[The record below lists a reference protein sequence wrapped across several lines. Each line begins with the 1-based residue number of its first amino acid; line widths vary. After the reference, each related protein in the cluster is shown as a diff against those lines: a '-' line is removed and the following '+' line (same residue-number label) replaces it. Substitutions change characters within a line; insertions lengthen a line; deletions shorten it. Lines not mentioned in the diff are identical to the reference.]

1 MIYAMNIKT
10 GKVAPVRARDLAHP
24 VLGKDLVEVDGTQ
37 KNYVPEMY
45 KPKENKAEYFKS
57 RKNQKKADMVE
68 ETVEAVE
75 EKGE

>member
-1 MIYAMNIKT
+1 
-10 GKVAPVRARDLAHP
+10 
-24 VLGKDLVEVDGTQ
+24 
-37 KNYVPEMY
+37 MY
-45 KPKENKAEYFKS
+45 KPKENKAEFFKS